1 MRNLRH
7 FCHYHRGNRKERG
20 IKIAASFLAVFMLSV
35 WALSADIGAAAAEKA
50 ELATAFL
57 PEPGYLIAQA
67 EGIPTAEETVAPQ
80 PQDTQ
85 DAMDEERERAEKQRQ
100 MAEMKKWKSDRL
112 NDFKNQI
119 REIAKTRKQIVR
131 LKGSEE
137 SIAKL
142 DSLSNKANECSKQL
156 KATQDPDDL
165 RDLLEGEECGDSG
178 DTWDELN
185 RLRMLV
191 ELPRDIN
198 NITKDHKRIQSQM
211 KQKWVCKTVDCDRF
225 KPVIANMEAQLT
237 EAKRLYQAG
246 ELEEAQEVIRDTFHE
261 KGWFGDA
268 MGAVNFMREL
278 TEPLRS
284 IRSKDFKAEIEAL
297 LAPIKELLYEG
308 ETRQAREA
316 MEEIKRELG
325 PVVWQKVMQSERRK
339 QALPDEIF
347 EKLEG
352 LKQKFG
358 GSEEAAPEAN
368 PIQPAP

>member
-1 MRNLRH
+1 M
-7 FCHYHRGNRKERG
+7 
-20 IKIAASFLAVFMLSV
+20 
-35 WALSADIGAAAAEKA
+35 
-50 ELATAFL
+50 
-57 PEPGYLIAQA
+57 
-67 EGIPTAEETVAPQ
+67 
-80 PQDTQ
+80 
-85 DAMDEERERAEKQRQ
+85 
-100 MAEMKKWKSDRL
+100 
-112 NDFKNQI
+112 
-119 REIAKTRKQIVR
+119 R

-142 DSLSNKANECSKQL
+142 DGLINKANECSKQI

-165 RDLLEGEECGDSG
+165 RGILESDECGDSG

-185 RLRMLV
+185 RLRMLI

-225 KPVIANMEAQLT
+225 KPVIANMEAQLA

-246 ELEEAQEVIRDTFHE
+246 ELEDAQEVIRDTFHE

-268 MGAVNFMREL
+268 MGAVSFMREL

-325 PVVWQKVMQSERRK
+325 PVVWQKVMQSERRR
-339 QALPDEIF
+339 QAVPDDIL
-347 EKLEG
+347 EKLES

-358 GSEEAAPEAN
+358 EGMEPATEPA
-368 PIQPAP
+368 PIQPIP